1 MVELTQRW
9 EHIQQRIHQA
19 CHRVGRDSNEVQV
32 VAVTKYVDIE
42 TTQHVL
48 DLGLDHIG
56 ESRVQDAIP
65 KWNMLGQRGTWHFI
79 GHLQRNKVKDVIGR
93 FQYVHSLDRYSLA
106 EEIARRAEQQ
116 QANINCFIQVNV
128 SGEKSKFGISPS
140 ELEDFAMEMANFSSI
155 EIAGLMT
162 MAPIVD
168 KPEEVRPVF
177 RELKRLQLKLQE
189 LNHPRLTLPHLSMG
203 MSQDFEIAIEEGA
216 TWIRLG
222 SLLVGERKRGG

>member
-1 MVELTQRW
+1 MGELIQRW

-32 VAVTKYVDIE
+32 VAVTKYVDLE

-65 KWNMLGQRGTWHFI
+65 KWNMLGQRGTWHYI
-79 GHLQRNKVKDVIGR
+79 GHLQRNKAKEVVGR
-93 FQYVHSLDRYSLA
+93 FKYVHSLDRYSLA
-106 EEIARRAEQQ
+106 EEIERRNQLQQ
-116 QANINCFIQVNV
+116 TKTSCFIQVNV
-128 SGEKSKFGISPS
+128 SGEESKFGISPS
-140 ELEDFAMEMANFSSI
+140 ELEDFSIEMANFSSI
-155 EIAGLMT
+155 EVAGLMT

-177 RELKRLQLKLQE
+177 RELKNLQQKLQG
-189 LNHPRLTLPHLSMG
+189 LNHPRLSVPHLSMG

-222 SLLVGERKRGG
+222 SLLVGKGQRGG